1 MDHDDDPQEH
11 AVSAPLSTADLDDGD
26 FGLDDLDEDLDLS
39 HLDVLDAI
47 QPCGYEPVQLATPLD
62 REAALMAARML
73 DGTGWYHR
81 LFQRGHF
88 RDHDVLTL
96 LGLQESPDAGGT
108 GPSELRVAVEGQLR
122 TLEKRRPRRDHLG
135 ENIVRLGRLLHLGKT
150 ECALLRVLVV
160 GTRAPYMHDFYRL
173 VVGSEQDFLQLLR
186 HATGCRPRDIATAWR
201 LSARLRSSGLLETG
215 HRLSCPTCLDD
226 DIAERLLAR
235 SFDEQQLLRHLVRPA
250 PAAQLAPDDFRHL
263 PEAALVMKYL
273 AHALARRTR
282 GVNILL
288 HGAPGTGKT
297 EFARMLAGPLRA
309 SVSEVPNCDSDGD
322 PVSGSRRFRAYAI
335 CQNLLAG
342 RRRQVLLFDEVED
355 VFGSGDGAGLLAMLG
370 LGGRDADH
378 LRKAWVNETL
388 ESNPV
393 PTLWACNSIEAMDP
407 AYLRRFDMVVEFR
420 MPGVDARRAIVSRYF
435 EPGQLSRGCMERL
448 AGMESLAPAQVER
461 AARVV
466 QAVGVRS
473 QAERDACAE
482 RLIAGSLRAMGL
494 PHLAPSSVL
503 PDHYD
508 PAFLNADRDLDA
520 LARGLARARGA
531 RLCLYGPP
539 GTGKT
544 AFAHHLARELD
555 RPLLVRRASDLI
567 DKFIGETEKRIAAA
581 FAQAAGD
588 NAILVIDEADGFL
601 RNRAGAERSWEVTHV
616 NEFLTR
622 MESFEGLFIASTNLV
637 DSLDPASLR
646 RFDFKIRFDAMTRE
660 QRRALL
666 LRVVA
671 DAAEAPEALAAA
683 LARLDRLTHL
693 TPGDFA
699 NVLRQLRVTAEPV
712 TAGRVVDL
720 LAAEQGMKPEGR
732 HRSIGFGIN

>member
-1 MDHDDDPQEH
+1 MDHDDDPQED

-26 FGLDDLDEDLDLS
+26 FGLDDL
-39 HLDVLDAI
+39 
-47 QPCGYEPVQLATPLD
+47 QPCGYEPIQLATPLD

-96 LGLQESPDAGGT
+96 LGLQESADFGRT
-108 GPSELRVAVEGQLR
+108 GPAALRDAVEAQLR
-122 TLEKRRPRRDHLG
+122 TLAKRRPRRDHLG
-135 ENIVRLGRLLHLGKT
+135 ENIARIGHMLHFGRT

-160 GTRAPYMHDFYRL
+160 GTRAPYMDDFYRL

-186 HATGCRPRDIATAWR
+186 HATGCRLRDVTNAWR
-201 LSARLRSSGLLETG
+201 LSTRLRSSGLLESSHG
-215 HRLSCPTCLDD
+215 MACPTCLDD
-226 DIAERLLAR
+226 DIAARLTAR

-250 PAAQLAPDDFRHL
+250 PPAHLGPDDFRHL

-273 AHALARRTR
+273 GHALARRTR

-322 PVSGSRRFRAYAI
+322 PVSGNRRFRAFAT

-342 RRRQVLLFDEVED
+342 RRRQILLFDEVED
-355 VFGSGDGAGLLAMLG
+355 VFGSGAGPGILAMLG
-370 LGGRDADH
+370 IGGRDADH

-420 MPGVDARRAIVSRYF
+420 TPGIDARRVIVSRYF
-435 EPGQLSRGCMERL
+435 ETGHLSRGCMERL

-466 QAVGVRS
+466 QALGARS

-482 RLIAGSLRAMGL
+482 RLVGSSLRAMGL
-494 PHLAPSSVL
+494 PYLSPTPVL

-520 LARGLARARGA
+520 LARGLARSPGA

-567 DKFIGETEKRIAAA
+567 DKYIGETEKNIAAA

-601 RNRAGAERSWEVTHV
+601 RDRAGAERSWEVTHV

-637 DSLDPASLR
+637 ETLDPASLR

-683 LARLDRLTHL
+683 LVRLDRLAHL

-699 NVLRQLRVTAEPV
+699 NVLRQLRVTGEAA
-712 TAGRVVDL
+712 TAAKLVDL

-732 HRSIGFGIN
+732 RRGIGFGVP